1 VLDEELVSSKAAD
14 IEVKMLSNRKSGK
27 EGSTVDVICD
37 SFFQLIVGMRLQTS
51 SDTQE
56 GNVKQLLSTLP
67 RTNNS
72 YDSPLGPIL
81 ACDRGYGKFSLI
93 KFFMEQNFKI
103 ITVCASVGSGHPI
116 VTESELNKFLEH
128 QQNQGTLTPMMTLAN
143 N

>member
-1 VLDEELVSSKAAD
+1 VLDDEFVSSKAVD
-14 IEVKMLSNRKSGK
+14 IEVKMLSSRKRGK

-37 SFFQLIVGMRLQTS
+37 SFFQLIVGMWFRIS

-81 ACDRGYGKFSLI
+81 ACDRGYRKLSL

-103 ITVCASVGSGHPI
+103 ITVCAAVGSGHPI
-116 VTESELNKFLEH
+116 VTQSDK
-128 QQNQGTLTPMMTLAN
+128 QGSGTSTKSRKL
-143 N
+143 